1 PHIIACRAEEQVEEK
16 VLEKVA
22 MFSNVPMNRMFS
34 MHDRPSIYTIPDE
47 MRAEGLDRQIL
58 SLLGLHERVDSPA
71 EDRARESWSV
81 FVRGLTR
88 KARAR
93 VVDIGIT
100 GKYAHLRDAYAS
112 IDKAV
117 EHCSAKL
124 ETDIRLH
131 WIETTELTEANASS
145 RLVDLDGVIV
155 PGGFGRRG
163 VEGKI
168 LCVRHCRENKVP
180 YLGICLGFQVAVI
193 EYARNVLGLKDAN
206 STEFEPATTNPL
218 ISELPDQKK
227 IEGLG
232 GTMRL
237 GGQDVLIKEGTLAHF
252 LYAKRTSVRERFRHR
267 YEVDPAYIAQLEAA
281 GLVFSGRHPTAPI
294 MQVLELSALSHPY
307 FIGGQFHPELTSRPL
322 RPQPMFVG
330 LIAAA
335 IMRRYGT
342 DDAARQGLMADP
354 TLSRW
359 LRRVP
364 GTGTG
369 AAVKA

>member
-1 PHIIACRAEEQVEEK
+1 
-16 VLEKVA
+16 

-47 MRAEGLDRQIL
+47 MRGEGLDRQIL
-58 SLLGLHERVDSPA
+58 SILGLHERVDSPA

-88 KARAR
+88 KAKAR

-206 STEFEPATTNPL
+206 STEFEPTTQHPL

-237 GGQDVLIKEGTLAHF
+237 GGQDVLIKENTLAHF
-252 LYAKRTSVRERFRHR
+252 LYARRTTVRERFRHR
-267 YEVDPAYIAQLEAA
+267 YEVDPAYIAQLEGA
-281 GLVFSGRHPTAPI
+281 GMVFSGRHPTSPI
-294 MQVLELSALSHPY
+294 MQVLELPAAAHPY

-330 LIAAA
+330 LVAAA
-335 IMRRYGT
+335 IMRRYGV
-342 DDAARQGLMADP
+342 DDASRLQLLADP

-359 LRRVP
+359 VRRVP
-364 GTGTG
+364 GAGIVVPGKGVG
-369 AAVKA
+369 AGGV